1 MSDTYSV
8 EVLARI
14 QAFVPVG
21 GNWRPLDDLL
31 CQLWIQPAT
40 LEWLPTLFSV
50 FERFP
55 EDDGAGVLWSIVH
68 GLEATDLNYGPALKA
83 SLLRRPSQMAKIML
97 DRLERANAG

>member
-1 MSDTYSV
+1 MSDINSV
-8 EVLARI
+8 EVLERI

-31 CQLWIQPAT
+31 GQLWIQPAT
-40 LEWLPTLFSV
+40 LKWLPTLFSV

-68 GLEATDLNYGPALKA
+68 GLEATDLDYGPTLKA
-83 SLLRRPSQMAKIML
+83 SLVRRPSLMAKIML

>member
-1 MSDTYSV
+1 MSDIVSMDAL
-8 EVLARI
+8 ERI
-14 QAFVPVG
+14 QTFVPVD

-31 CQLWIQPAT
+31 GQLWVQPAT

-55 EDDGAGVLWSIVH
+55 EDDGAGVMWSIVH
-68 GLEATDLNYGPALKA
+68 GLEATSLDYGPALKA
-83 SLLRRPSQMAKIML
+83 SLVRRPSLMAKIMM